1 MNRYA
6 LCIGIN
12 DYPGNG
18 NDLAG
23 CVNDAHDWAAA
34 LERRGFKVK
43 TLLNRAATG
52 RRMRDEIAALLGR
65 ARAKDLVVVQ
75 YSGHGSFV
83 PDRDGDERDAVD
95 ECLCPWDVASQG
107 PIVDDELAAIYG
119 DRPRGVRLLMVSDS
133 CHSGTV
139 ARFAPI
145 RTPPTLASGRA
156 PRRTVR
162 FLPPLS
168 FLSGRAAAGMKR
180 RRRASAVPA
189 AFARAAGRFS
199 GLLLAGC
206 QDSEYSY
213 DAYFRGRPNGAF
225 TFVAL
230 NALKRLPLTATY
242 QRWFEAI
249 RRLLPSR
256 QYPQSPNLYGAAAV
270 RGAVALT

>member
-12 DYPGNG
+12 DYPGKG

-34 LERRGFKVK
+34 LKRRGFKVK

-145 RTPPTLASGRA
+145 RTPPTLASGSA

-168 FLSGRAAAGMKR
+168 FLSGRAAAGMQR
-180 RRRASAVPA
+180 RRRASASAP
-189 AFARAAGRFS
+189 RFG

-213 DAYFRGRPNGAF
+213 DAWFRGRANGAF

-230 NALKRLPLTATY
+230 NALKRLPLSATY
-242 QRWFEAI
+242 QRWFDAI

-256 QYPQSPNLYGAAAV
+256 QYPQSPSLYGAAGV
-270 RGAVALT
+270 RGERVFA

>member
-1 MNRYA
+1 MKRYA

-34 LERRGFKVK
+34 LTRRGFEVK
-43 TLLNRAATG
+43 TLLDRAATG

-65 ARAKDLVVVQ
+65 ARAGDLVVVQ

-83 PDRDGDERDAVD
+83 PDRDGDEPDGLD

-107 PIVDDELAAIYG
+107 PIVDDELAAIYKE
-119 DRPRGVRLLMVSDS
+119 RPRGVRLLMVSDS

-162 FLPPLS
+162 FLPPLA
-168 FLSGRAAAGMKR
+168 FLSARAAAGVAHAAAGLKR
-180 RRRASAVPA
+180 RRPASDTPL
-189 AFARAAGRFS
+189 RFG

-213 DAYFRGRPNGAF
+213 DAWFRGRPNGAF

-230 NALKRLPLTATY
+230 NALRRLPLSATY
-242 QRWFEAI
+242 QKWFDAI

-270 RGAVALT
+270 RGERVFA

>member
-1 MNRYA
+1 MTRYA

-12 DYPGNG
+12 DYPGTG

-43 TLLNRAATG
+43 TLLDRAATG
-52 RRMRDEIAALLGR
+52 RRMREEMALLLGR
-65 ARAKDLVVVQ
+65 ARAGDLVVLQ

-83 PDRDGDERDAVD
+83 PDRDGDEPDGVD
-95 ECLCPWDVASQG
+95 ECLCPWDIASQG
-107 PIVDDELAAIYG
+107 PIIDDELYKIYSG
-119 DRPRGVRLLMVSDS
+119 RTRGVRLFIVSDS

-145 RTPPTLASGRA
+145 RTPPMLADGRS

-168 FLSGRAAAGMKR
+168 FLSARAAAGLHG
-180 RRRASAVPA
+180 RRRASAPP
-189 AFARAAGRFS
+189 GRHA

-206 QDSEYSY
+206 QDDEYSY

-230 NALKRLPLTATY
+230 NALKRLPVSSTY
-242 QRWFEAI
+242 KRWFDAI
-249 RRLLPSR
+249 RKLLPSR
-256 QYPQSPNLYGAAAV
+256 QYPQSPNLYGATAV
-270 RGAVALT
+270 KRAPLLS